1 MSAVLCCSL
10 KFSRRVHLCFSKVL
24 TAFNAGR
31 LGAMTSFMGRGVTL
45 SVSLCLSHIVHETS
59 SVLKIKVQYVL

>member
-1 MSAVLCCSL
+1 MSVVLCCSL
-10 KFSRRVHLCFSKVL
+10 KFSRVHLCFSKVL

-45 SVSLCLSHIVHETS
+45 SVSLCLSHIVHEIS
-59 SVLKIKVQYVL
+59 LVLKIKVQYVL